1 MYTIATSLRQ
11 YPRESESQTGRH
23 RGGSGKHDLRQQRG
37 CLHLWHWRL
46 IDQQPGAGQFH
57 RLLEQRW
64 IQDPATRFTGSC
76 CTMLRTTTLPGPGPR
91 ATSSP
96 AMASPTSGRSP
107 ARSRRRHK
115 RARARPKG
123 EETGSSFQSWR
134 ASVPAAHGTP
144 LGGYGSWPPG
154 TSGPDPET
162 PCSSPQVS
170 APPSRS
176 DERHGADE
184 DRAGDHP
191 ARGGSSDWRSLR
203 KSSRALSSRNSLKSS
218 CFASLIKPFS
228 TAF

>member
-1 MYTIATSLRQ
+1 MRVAACVPGGNAI
-11 YPRESESQTGRH
+11 
-23 RGGSGKHDLRQQRG
+23 GSGPPSLAIPISDRAASSSRSCRRHAARAEGRAGLVGPVLGPDPDLA
-37 CLHLWHWRL
+37 C
-46 IDQQPGAGQFH
+46 
-57 RLLEQRW
+57 
-64 IQDPATRFTGSC
+64 PATLVCRRTGA
-76 CTMLRTTTLPGPGPR
+76 TRPAPGGARRLPGPPRVLRLGRVDGTNELGPGLR
-91 ATSSP
+91 L
-96 AMASPTSGRSP
+96 
-107 ARSRRRHK
+107 
-115 RARARPKG
+115 KG

-144 LGGYGSWPPG
+144 RGGNSSRPPG

-162 PCSSPQVS
+162 PCSSPRVS

>member
-1 MYTIATSLRQ
+1 MCELQPAFLAGMQSVQVHHPWPSRSATGPPLHHGPVAATPPE
-11 YPRESESQTGRH
+11 PRAGPVLWARCWGRIRTWRVPPRWSVDGLAR
-23 RGGSGKHDLRQQRG
+23 RGPR
-37 CLHLWHWRL
+37 
-46 IDQQPGAGQFH
+46 PGGA
-57 RLLEQRW
+57 RR
-64 IQDPATRFTGSC
+64 
-76 CTMLRTTTLPGPGPR
+76 LPGPPRVLRLGRVDGTNELGPGLR
-91 ATSSP
+91 L
-96 AMASPTSGRSP
+96 
-107 ARSRRRHK
+107 
-115 RARARPKG
+115 KG

-144 LGGYGSWPPG
+144 RGGNSSRPPG

-162 PCSSPQVS
+162 PCSSPRVS